1 VTTHVAARLVGATL
15 LISFAV
21 APRGT
26 AAQSTGASA
35 AWAAL
40 TLSPVGAMT
49 PLARAPGELAAGG
62 SDISMRYGRWR
73 YDPDDAVHDT
83 FGLTYARGLPFRKTR
98 LEITGAYS
106 LVECPTCAGSV
117 IGGIDLESRIWEH
130 GLPDAEHNPVRS
142 GVSVRLSLGGAKSL
156 GADHSVAG
164 STAITLPLDVA
175 FPLGRKVL
183 LGASVQPGF
192 GYGHI
197 GGTEF
202 GAGGVLP
209 LYGASV
215 SLHAGSRVG
224 LHVGMERV
232 VIDGGPTL
240 IGAAF
245 SWRLR

>member
-1 VTTHVAARLVGATL
+1 
-15 LISFAV
+15 
-21 APRGT
+21 
-26 AAQSTGASA
+26 
-35 AWAAL
+35 
-40 TLSPVGAMT
+40 MT
-49 PLARAPGELAAGG
+49 PLARLPGELAAGG
-62 SDISMRYGRWR
+62 SDISLRYGRWR

-83 FGLTYARGLPFRKTR
+83 FGLTWARGLAFWRTR
-98 LEITGAYS
+98 VEITAAYS
-106 LVECPTCAGSV
+106 LAECPTCDGSA
-117 IGGIDLESRIWEH
+117 IGGIDLESRLWEH
-130 GLPDAEHNPVRS
+130 GLPDGQSNPVRT
-142 GVSVRLSLGGAKSL
+142 GVSLRVSLGGAKNL

-164 STAITLPLDVA
+164 STAITVPLDIA
-175 FPLGRKVL
+175 FPLGRKIL
-183 LGASVQPGF
+183 LGMSVQPGF

-215 SLHAGSRVG
+215 SLHAGSRAGV
-224 LHVGMERV
+224 HVGMERV